1 MTGLAWIPVAVLAP
15 GAVMAARTLWRERHH
30 LPAAPDNRPGTDT
43 DALWTC
49 RRISALPTASR
60 KENPQ
65 P

>member
-15 GAVMAARTLWRERHH
+15 GAVMAA
-30 LPAAPDNRPGTDT
+30 
-43 DALWTC
+43 LWTC
-49 RRISALPTASR
+49 RHIHKLPTASR

>member
-30 LPAAPDNRPGTDT
+30 LPAAPDNRPGVDT